1 LTELPAHSCFDS
13 SDARKF
19 PSPPTDGRFSVQLS
33 HEAIFQ
39 QWALSTY
46 LQAAIMRS
54 PFVELPQML
63 RLYEGMLAEGT
74 KQAEVSAR
82 VNEDL
87 AHSELRN
94 SFLAGQF

>member
-1 LTELPAHSCFDS
+1 LTITFQYVPVPIHTSQIECREST
-13 SDARKF
+13 
-19 PSPPTDGRFSVQLS
+19 PTLLSVQLS

-39 QWALSTY
+39 QWVLSTY
-46 LQAAIMRS
+46 LQAAITRA

-74 KQAEVSAR
+74 KQAEVSASF
-82 VNEDL
+82 NEDL

-94 SFLAGQF
+94 SFMTG